1 MEIPPSRSLLG
12 SFLEELMDMDRP
24 SIRLDDGPGR
34 QTLAWEMPH
43 CLSSLR
49 RNTPLLLACGFLLNQ
64 GGPVGRPAGWDCQRR
79 GQGWGGTLG
88 ARGRA
93 GSLLLSVWLVLVK
106 DRGAPPLS
114 GGSPLFWWVSP
125 PPPSGGLLL
134 HSVCPWGSALGE
146 GNPKQGTW

>member
-1 MEIPPSRSLLG
+1 
-12 SFLEELMDMDRP
+12 MDMDRP
-24 SIRLDDGPGR
+24 SIRLDEGPGR
-34 QTLAWEMPH
+34 QTQAWETPH

-64 GGPVGRPAGWDCQRR
+64 GGPVGRPAGWDCPRT

-106 DRGAPPLS
+106 DRGAPHSGGSTPVLVEPPVLV
-114 GGSPLFWWVSP
+114 GGSPLR
-125 PPPSGGLLL
+125 SGGLLL
-134 HSVCPWGSALGE
+134 RSVCPWGSALGE